1 MKTALST
8 PIGQSYWNNNGIYQQ
23 HLDKLNEL
31 VPASGE
37 ADTLHG
43 EMIRAINR
51 LYYEYCNNGNI
62 NAKNMVSI
70 EDECVCWVCN
80 GSGHNDYVDEECE
93 ECCGSGYLTE
103 EYEECGGVDKFFQSL
118 LDYLSVNLKTL
129 IDTAKVDAMIEMV
142 ENIITVV
149 DYNDHDTAFDDCNM
163 HRYDTLVDHVVWF
176 CLNTENTA
184 R

>member
-23 HLDKLNEL
+23 DLDRLNEL
-31 VPASGE
+31 IPASGE

-70 EDECVCWVCN
+70 KDEC
-80 GSGHNDYVDEECE
+80 

-176 CLNTENTA
+176 CLNTENTV

>member
-23 HLDKLNEL
+23 DLDRLNEL
-31 VPASGE
+31 IPASGE

-70 EDECVCWVCN
+70 KDECVCC
-80 GSGHNDYVDEECE
+80 ECG
-93 ECCGSGYLTE
+93 GSGYRGEDECEWCDGNGYITE

-129 IDTAKVDAMIEMV
+129 IDTAKVNTMIEMV
-142 ENIITVV
+142 ENIITDV
-149 DYNDHDTAFDDCNM
+149 DYDYLDTTFGDCNM
-163 HRYDTLVDHVVWF
+163 HIYDTLADHVVWF
-176 CLNTENTA
+176 CLNTENTV